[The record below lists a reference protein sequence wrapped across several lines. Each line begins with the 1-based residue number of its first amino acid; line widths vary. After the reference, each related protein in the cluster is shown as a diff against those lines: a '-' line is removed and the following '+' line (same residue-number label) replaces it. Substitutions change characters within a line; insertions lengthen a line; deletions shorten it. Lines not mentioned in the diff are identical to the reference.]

1 VAKRVVR
8 WEGTELI
15 EVTRDAMQQKKGVR
29 DALAEAASYSNGQ
42 LAGA

>member
-1 VAKRVVR
+1 MAKRVVR

-15 EVTRDAMQQKKGVR
+15 ALSRDAMQQKKGVR
-29 DALAEAASYSNGQ
+29 DALAEAAAYSNGQ